1 MEAKV
6 LKLVKLT
13 CIQVHWDG
21 EWWWNSVLCI
31 VVFLVVIVLYK
42 YFIVQ
47 YKSEDFRAVAAA
59 AVKVPTGFCLLA
71 RHHYIHP
78 LLAP

>member
-1 MEAKV
+1 MV
-6 LKLVKLT
+6 NGGGTL
-13 CIQVHWDG
+13 
-21 EWWWNSVLCI
+21 LCI

-47 YKSEDFRAVAAA
+47 YKSEDFRAVTAAA

-71 RHHYIHP
+71 RHHYIRP
-78 LLAP
+78 LLAL